1 MDIDQVV
8 QVKSPTHRRAVDLP
22 GACLVK
28 TRIYIDLHGPTF
40 KFFLNK
46 SDAQTRG
53 IKLLAAN
60 LRWQRQYY
68 IKLASKPNIIYS
80 NHGI

>member
-1 MDIDQVV
+1 MDVDLVV

-22 GACLVK
+22 GAYSLVK

-53 IKLLAAN
+53 IKLLRIVNYVSIAAN
-60 LRWQRQYY
+60 LR
-68 IKLASKPNIIYS
+68 
-80 NHGI
+80 

>member
-1 MDIDQVV
+1 MDVDLVV

-22 GACLVK
+22 GAYSLVN
-28 TRIYIDLHGPTF
+28 LHGPTF

-53 IKLLAAN
+53 IKLLRIVNYVSIAAN
-60 LRWQRQYY
+60 LR
-68 IKLASKPNIIYS
+68 
-80 NHGI
+80 